1 MTDWKEEDGKLTRK
15 FQFEDFKHAFAF
27 LSKVALAAESQQ
39 HHPEIF
45 NVYNTVE
52 LKLST
57 HDAGNAI
64 TDKDKSLAK
73 AINELL

>member
-1 MTDWKEEDGKLTRK
+1 MTDWKEQDGKLTR
-15 FQFEDFKHAFAF
+15 QFEFDDFKQAFAF

-57 HDAGNAI
+57 HDADGAI
-64 TDKDKSLAK
+64 TDKDKALAE
-73 AINELL
+73 AINALL